1 MGTEHMRSALKC
13 PLCDIGLEKE
23 HYSSRGH
30 NESWWRVRCI
40 TINCPVDSG
49 KSGTLEDAYIKI
61 INRFTEWRADLNEN
75 QNQ

>member
-1 MGTEHMRSALKC
+1 MRSALKC
-13 PLCDIGLEKE
+13 PFCKIGLDKE
-23 HYSSRGH
+23 HYRSRAS

-61 INRFTEWRADLNEN
+61 INRFTEWRSDLNEN
-75 QNQ
+75 QNKQAPH